1 MLKDYSPVIWPSHCG
16 IVRST
21 LKSYVT
27 VPVRPINCLIY
38 NECFFPVS
46 LGFPIKEYDGNTR
59 FNLSA
64 AGQGK
69 GLGSQL
75 KLNFQGVIEKYQKST
90 KGLGSTKLCPVLTN
104 WL

>member
-1 MLKDYSPVIWPSHCG
+1 
-16 IVRST
+16 
-21 LKSYVT
+21 
-27 VPVRPINCLIY
+27 VPLQTIDCLIH

-46 LGFPIKEYDGNTR
+46 LGFPIREYDGNTQ

-64 AGQGK
+64 AGQVK

-90 KGLGSTKLCPVLTN
+90 KGLGSPKLCPILTS
-104 WL
+104 